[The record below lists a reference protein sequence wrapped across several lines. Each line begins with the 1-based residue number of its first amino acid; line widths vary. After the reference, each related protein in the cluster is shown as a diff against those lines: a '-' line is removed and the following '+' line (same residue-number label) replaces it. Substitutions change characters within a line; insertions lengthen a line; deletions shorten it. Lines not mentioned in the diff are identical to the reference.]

1 MISLS
6 KGSAPRSDRSSPE
19 APNDGAGWRIRRRL
33 GGGMRQAGLLAAAG
47 LYALQNNFDR
57 LQEDHRRARRLADG
71 IGEIE
76 TLAPAP
82 TETNIVMVELLHPGL
97 GPDRLLA
104 GLADRGVRITAFGP
118 RRLRAVTHLDVD
130 DHGIDYAIRSFREV
144 VLALIAGS

>member
-1 MISLS
+1 
-6 KGSAPRSDRSSPE
+6 
-19 APNDGAGWRIRRRL
+19 
-33 GGGMRQAGLLAAAG
+33 
-47 LYALQNNFDR
+47 
-57 LQEDHRRARRLADG
+57 
-71 IGEIE
+71 
-76 TLAPAP
+76 
-82 TETNIVMVELLHPGL
+82 LLHPGF